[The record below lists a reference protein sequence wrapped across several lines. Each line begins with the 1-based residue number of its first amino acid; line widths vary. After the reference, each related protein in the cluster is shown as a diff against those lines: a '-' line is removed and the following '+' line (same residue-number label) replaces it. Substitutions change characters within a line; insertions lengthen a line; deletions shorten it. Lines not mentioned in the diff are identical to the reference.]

1 VAVRGFAGMI
11 GRPDVFVIGRLLA
24 AMSAAPGPIRR
35 TPLQQRAG
43 LNYTVFQR
51 YLDYL
56 VRLGLVAATPGAD
69 DLLELTPKGVE
80 AYRFLADGLARIF
93 GPVDGG
99 PGPRT
104 ERRG

>member
-1 VAVRGFAGMI
+1 MI
-11 GRPDVFVIGRLLA
+11 GRPDLFVLGRLLEA
-24 AMSAAPGPIRR
+24 IASAPGPVRR

-56 VRLGLVAATPGAD
+56 LRHGMVTSSPAGD

-80 AYRFLADGLARIF
+80 AYRFLADGLTRIF
-93 GPVDGG
+93 GPVDGAG
-99 PGPRT
+99 RPIG
-104 ERRG
+104 ERRA

>member
-1 VAVRGFAGMI
+1 MI
-11 GRPDVFVIGRLLA
+11 GRPDVFVIGRLLEA
-24 AMSAAPGPIRR
+24 LSTAPGPLKR

-56 VRLGLVAATPGAD
+56 VRLGMVAAAPGSEERF
-69 DLLELTPKGVE
+69 ELTPKGHE

-99 PGPRT
+99 PTPPS
-104 ERRG
+104 ERSG

>member
-1 VAVRGFAGMI
+1 MI
-11 GRPDVFVIGRLLA
+11 GRPDLFVIARLLE
-24 AMSAAPGPIRR
+24 AMSAAPGPMKR

-56 VRLGLVAATPGAD
+56 VRLGMVAATPGAD
-69 DLLELTPKGVE
+69 DLFELTPKGVE

-93 GPVDGG
+93 GPLDGTG
-99 PGPRT
+99 GRPSDDATRSPGT
-104 ERRG
+104 S

>member
-1 VAVRGFAGMI
+1 MI
-11 GRPDVFVIGRLLA
+11 GRPDVFVIGRLLEA
-24 AMSAAPGPIRR
+24 LAPGPTRR

-56 VRLGLVAATPGAD
+56 VRLGMVATAPGSDELVQ
-69 DLLELTPKGVE
+69 LTPKGVE
-80 AYRFLADGLARIF
+80 AYRFLADGLDRIF
-93 GPVDGG
+93 GPVNGG

-104 ERRG
+104 ERRR

>member
-1 VAVRGFAGMI
+1 MI
-11 GRPDVFVIGRLLA
+11 GRPDVFVIGRFLE
-24 AMSAAPGPIRR
+24 AMSTAPRPIRR

-56 VRLGLVAATPGAD
+56 VRLGMVAAAPGSD
-69 DLLELTPKGVE
+69 ELFELTPKGVE
-80 AYRFLADGLARIF
+80 AYRFLVDGLARIF

-104 ERRG
+104 G

>member
-1 VAVRGFAGMI
+1 MI
-11 GRPDVFVIGRLLA
+11 GRPDVFVIGRLLE
-24 AMSAAPGPIRR
+24 AMSTAPGPIRR

-56 VRLGLVAATPGAD
+56 LRLGFVTSAAGAD
-69 DLLELTPKGVE
+69 DLLELTPKGAD

-99 PGPRT
+99 PAVPS
-104 ERRG
+104 ERGR